1 MLVSNLTDILAID
14 YKTAAV
20 RSIISGLRRAV
31 AIDVHF
37 SFGYIFWS
45 DVTEQNIKRFRIDLA
60 STTTIITGV
69 GVCDGLA
76 VDWRSS
82 QLYWTDTTYDNIS
95 VSDLDGNNQRTLFSL
110 GLDEPRGIALDLDSG
125 FMFWTDW
132 GVNPKIER
140 ASLTGSQ
147 RRAIVTAN
155 LHWPNGIDLDKGNRR
170 IFWVDATYMHDKVE
184 SVDYNGNNRKLL
196 YQQQGLHP
204 FGVALVPPFLFF
216 TDWAAHQE
224 IRQVDAN
231 NGTVLR
237 SYDINGQPM
246 GIVAYDSSRQPAGT
260 QRAINGNKTDCPL
273 VIATNSDDRDA
284 RVRFVD
290 RND

>member
-1 MLVSNLTDILAID
+1 M
-14 YKTAAV
+14 
-20 RSIISGLRRAV
+20 RSIISGLTRAV
-31 AIDVHF
+31 AIDIHF
-37 SFGYIFWS
+37 SLGYIFWS

-60 STTTIITGV
+60 STTTIITDV

-132 GVNPKIER
+132 GANPKIER

-147 RRAIVTAN
+147 RLAIVTAN
-155 LHWPNGIDLDKGNRR
+155 LHWPNCIDLDKGNKR

-184 SVDYNGNNRKLL
+184 SVDYNGNNRKRL
-196 YQQQGLHP
+196 YQQEGLHP

-224 IRQVDAN
+224 IHQLDAD

-237 SYDINGQPM
+237 SYDISGQPM

-260 QRAINGNKTDCPL
+260 QRVINDSKTDWSPIRS
-273 VIATNSDDRDA
+273 VIINQSDQQNRITA
-284 RVRFVD
+284 RREYVLFNPQYDTERFFTK
-290 RND
+290 